1 MQVLLIKDKNTK
13 RNKINKM
20 ENRSPFGRIIQDKI
34 DTIKNKNNT
43 IQMKLA
49 IIKEMW
55 QLILTDEGKDFIT
68 LKDDFREAVGRKV
81 LEFMDHPAAVNELQ
95 LQSISQS
102 LLTVIENIN
111 LGKQM
116 G

>member
-1 MQVLLIKDKNTK
+1 
-13 RNKINKM
+13 M

-81 LEFMDHPAAVNELQ
+81 LEFMDHPASVNELQ

-111 LGKQM
+111 LGKQI

>member
-1 MQVLLIKDKNTK
+1 
-13 RNKINKM
+13 M
-20 ENRSPFGRIIQDKI
+20 ENWSPFGRIIQDKI
-34 DTIKNKNNT
+34 DTINNKNNT

-68 LKDDFREAVGRKV
+68 IKDDFRKVVERRV
-81 LEFMDHPAAVNELQ
+81 LEFMDHPEAENEVQ
-95 LQSISQS
+95 LQSISRS

>member
-1 MQVLLIKDKNTK
+1 MANW
-13 RNKINKM
+13 
-20 ENRSPFGRIIQDKI
+20 SPFGRIIQDKI
-34 DTIKNKNNT
+34 DTINNKNNT
-43 IQMKLA
+43 LQMKLA

-55 QLILTDEGKDFIT
+55 QLILTDEGKDYIT
-68 LKDDFREAVGRKV
+68 LKDDFRKVVERKV
-81 LEFMDHPAAVNELQ
+81 LECMDHPGAENEVQ
-95 LQSISQS
+95 LQSISRS

>member
-1 MQVLLIKDKNTK
+1 
-13 RNKINKM
+13 M

-34 DTIKNKNNT
+34 DTINNKNNT
-43 IQMKLA
+43 LQMKLA

-55 QLILTDEGKDFIT
+55 QLILTDEGKDYIT
-68 LKDDFREAVGRKV
+68 IKDDFRQVVERKA
-81 LEFMDHPAAVNELQ
+81 LEFMDHPGAENELQ
-95 LQSISQS
+95 LQSISRS